1 MFDFHQ
7 KDDPLIMRYVPER
20 GHLSVV
26 GLLVNNQLTETHGG
40 RISAIPNDTT
50 PGNTTKTRYRRRIKH
65 KPRNL
70 AKSVTVE

>member
-1 MFDFHQ
+1 MIDFHQ

-26 GLLVNNQLTETHGG
+26 GLLVNNQLTEPHGG

-50 PGNTTKTRYRRRIKH
+50 PGDTTKARRRRRIKH

>member
-1 MFDFHQ
+1 MIDFHQ

-20 GHLSVV
+20 DHLSVV
-26 GLLVNNQLTETHGG
+26 GLLVNNQLTEPHGG

-50 PGNTTKTRYRRRIKH
+50 PGDTTKTRRRRRIKH